1 MRLFVHFLVSCDL
14 TRVHCGSAVIK
25 SKNCHRCI
33 SPLLFMRL
41 LENYLSRMAGK
52 CCSTLKVTFAF
63 KSVIIQHV
71 QIKVATYFCVITKV
85 AKRWHV
91 YMCSVALYISI
102 YMCVY
107 IYIYIYIY
115 IRQVFIKLWY
125 AYYQWYA
132 SHCSVV
138 HGLSKK
144 NQRIKKFFNKCSYVD
159 N

>member
-85 AKRWHV
+85 AKRLHV

-115 IRQVFIKLWY
+115 THTYGLIVVCIDGKKYITDNEPQRGTEMSINVIYSIRH
-125 AYYQWYA
+125 A
-132 SHCSVV
+132 
-138 HGLSKK
+138 
-144 NQRIKKFFNKCSYVD
+144 
-159 N
+159 